1 MANIKSSRIK
11 TIQLDGRYWPLSSL
25 FSVKLYTKNVTDIY
39 FCHNFIF
46 ITFKTSWSS
55 TSMSL
60 PSPLT
65 SPFKIPKSHFSS
77 LTKVLQ
83 TPFPMTSIATW
94 TINTFLCLTLL
105 KWPLQ
110 IPTSSLKWKIP
121 KNQRRSTSLS
131 WPHPFQPQKWFFWVQ
146 YTSTLENCCF
156 IKFKTELDKP

>member
-1 MANIKSSRIK
+1 MVGIGPFLPYFPLNFTQKMLLISIFL
-11 TIQLDGRYWPLSSL
+11 TI
-25 FSVKLYTKNVTDIY
+25 LYLLL
-39 FCHNFIF
+39 
-46 ITFKTSWSS
+46 FKTSWSS

-65 SPFKIPKSHFSS
+65 SPLKIPKSPFSS
-77 LTKVLQ
+77 LTKVSQ
-83 TPFPMTSIATW
+83 TPFPMTLIATW

-156 IKFKTELDKP
+156 IKLKTEPDKP